1 MAWDIFPK
9 FRYTTPPPHQL
20 AFPEEGNSGNYMVM
34 DFLRTPAER
43 DSSSV
48 ITTFT
53 ISGVESQTLA
63 SCLRTDSWFSA
74 IFLFSETGSPSLTM
88 ERADD
93 VFLRVDVMHSAAL
106 KPGVETL
113 SSFRYR

>member
-1 MAWDIFPK
+1 MCPRGLGYFSKMQVPPSYQLLFPK
-9 FRYTTPPPHQL
+9 
-20 AFPEEGNSGNYMVM
+20 EGNPGNYMVM

-48 ITTFT
+48 IMTFT
-53 ISGVESQTLA
+53 ISGAESQTLA
-63 SCLRTDSWFSA
+63 SCLSTDSWFSA

-93 VFLRVDVMHSAAL
+93 VFLRVAVTHSAAL
-106 KPGVETL
+106 KPEGETL
-113 SSFRYR
+113 SSFRY